1 MVFLLGAV
9 ACTSL
14 VNIVLAFASRRGWDG
29 RAVLG
34 WSYFA
39 SAALAGLMAALQAP
53 ALSFPAPGQLA
64 GALTGAMTP
73 ASSMSFAV
81 WFGLLSSGLYLLCLV
96 TVEKS
101 VREKGAGVTT
111 LYQRLGILVP
121 ILCSALLWGEV
132 PSAVQLAGLAASVA
146 VMAALWGGGGRAA
159 AKGPL
164 AVFLLGGAVEFTGKV
179 FQKCAL
185 AEYRPVFLFVLFAA
199 CAVLALPRLVRAP
212 KLPPRRG
219 GAGCGDGG
227 VQRPFLPFDDE
238 RPGNGAHRRGLPG
251 AERGLGGGGDG
262 GGRAGLSPRP
272 HPPGKAGFGF
282 VRRVPRAG
290 EPVNK
295 WICARLQNP
304 VKYRGKGAGFFER
317 AHLSCH

>member
-53 ALSFPAPGQLA
+53 A
-64 GALTGAMTP
+64 
-73 ASSMSFAV
+73 SSMSFAV
-81 WFGLLSSGLYLLCLV
+81 WFGLLSGGLYLLCLV

-164 AVFLLGGAVEFTGKV
+164 AVFLLGG
-179 FQKCAL
+179 
-185 AEYRPVFLFVLFAA
+185 
-199 CAVLALPRLVRAP
+199 
-212 KLPPRRG
+212 RG
-219 GAGCGDGG
+219 GVHRQG
-227 VQRPFLPFDDE
+227 VPE
-238 RPGNGAHRRGLPG
+238 MRPGGIPARLSLRAVCRLRGAGP
-251 AERGLGGGGDG
+251 APPCA
-262 GGRAGLSPRP
+262 RAQAAP
-272 HPPGKAGFGF
+272 PPGWRW
-282 VRRVPRAG
+282 VRQWARAA
-290 EPVNK
+290 PF
-295 WICARLQNP
+295 P
-304 VKYRGKGAGFFER
+304 PF
-317 AHLSCH
+317 

>member
-81 WFGLLSSGLYLLCLV
+81 WFGLLSGGLYLLCLV

-164 AVFLLGGAVEFTGKV
+164 AVFLLGARWNSPARCSRNAPWRNTGPS
-179 FQKCAL
+179 FSSC
-185 AEYRPVFLFVLFAA
+185 
-199 CAVLALPRLVRAP
+199 C
-212 KLPPRRG
+212 LPPARCWPCPVLCARPSCPPPEWRWMRRW
-219 GAGCGDGG
+219 
-227 VQRPFLPFDDE
+227 
-238 RPGNGAHRRGLPG
+238 
-251 AERGLGGGGDG
+251 
-262 GGRAGLSPRP
+262 GRAAPF
-272 HPPGKAGFGF
+272 PPF
-282 VRRVPRAG
+282 
-290 EPVNK
+290 
-295 WICARLQNP
+295 
-304 VKYRGKGAGFFER
+304 
-317 AHLSCH
+317 

>member
-1 MVFLLGAV
+1 MPFLLGAV
-9 ACTSL
+9 GCTSL
-14 VNIVLAFASRRGWDG
+14 VNIVLALASRRGWDG

-39 SAALAGLMAALQAP
+39 SAALAGLMAALQAT

-81 WFGLLSSGLYLLCLV
+81 WFGLLSGGFYLLCLV

-146 VMAALWGGGGRAA
+146 VMAALWGGSGRAA

-212 KLPPRRG
+212 KLPPAG
-219 GAGCGDGG
+219 VALGA
-227 VQRPFLPFDDE
+227 
-238 RPGNGAHRRGLPG
+238 AM
-251 AERGLGGGGDG
+251 
-262 GGRAGLSPRP
+262 GRAAPF
-272 HPPGKAGFGF
+272 PPF
-282 VRRVPRAG
+282 
-290 EPVNK
+290 
-295 WICARLQNP
+295 
-304 VKYRGKGAGFFER
+304 
-317 AHLSCH
+317 

>member
-81 WFGLLSSGLYLLCLV
+81 WFGLLSGGLYLLCLV

-159 AKGPL
+159 AMGACSALSSLLMMNALETVPTGVAYPVVSVGSVA
-164 AVFLLGGAVEFTGKV
+164 AVTAVDVLVFHRALTRREKLG
-179 FQKCAL
+179 
-185 AEYRPVFLFVLFAA
+185 
-199 CAVLALPRLVRAP
+199 LALSAVCLV
-212 KLPPRRG
+212 L
-219 GAGCGDGG
+219 
-227 VQRPFLPFDDE
+227 
-238 RPGNGAHRRGLPG
+238 
-251 AERGLGGGGDG
+251 
-262 GGRAGLSPRP
+262 
-272 HPPGKAGFGF
+272 
-282 VRRVPRAG
+282 
-290 EPVNK
+290 VN
-295 WICARLQNP
+295 L
-304 VKYRGKGAGFFER
+304 
-317 AHLSCH
+317 

>member
-1 MVFLLGAV
+1 
-9 ACTSL
+9 
-14 VNIVLAFASRRGWDG
+14 
-29 RAVLG
+29 
-34 WSYFA
+34 
-39 SAALAGLMAALQAP
+39 
-53 ALSFPAPGQLA
+53 
-64 GALTGAMTP
+64 MTP

-81 WFGLLSSGLYLLCLV
+81 WFGLLSGGLYLLCLV

-212 KLPPRRG
+212 KLPPAGVALGAAMGACSALSSLLMMNALETVPTGVAYPVLSVGSVAAVTAVDVLVFHRALTRREK
-219 GAGCGDGG
+219 
-227 VQRPFLPFDDE
+227 L
-238 RPGNGAHRRGLPG
+238 GL
-251 AERGLGGGGDG
+251 A
-262 GGRAGLSPRP
+262 LS
-272 HPPGKAGFGF
+272 A
-282 VRRVPRAG
+282 VCLVL
-290 EPVNK
+290 VN
-295 WICARLQNP
+295 L
-304 VKYRGKGAGFFER
+304 
-317 AHLSCH
+317 

>member
-1 MVFLLGAV
+1 
-9 ACTSL
+9 
-14 VNIVLAFASRRGWDG
+14 
-29 RAVLG
+29 
-34 WSYFA
+34 
-39 SAALAGLMAALQAP
+39 
-53 ALSFPAPGQLA
+53 
-64 GALTGAMTP
+64 
-73 ASSMSFAV
+73 MS
-81 WFGLLSSGLYLLCLV
+81 GGLYLLCLV

-159 AKGPL
+159 AKGAAGGVP
-164 AVFLLGGAVEFTGKV
+164 FGGAVEFTGKV

-212 KLPPRRG
+212 KLPPAG
-219 GAGCGDGG
+219 VALGAAM
-227 VQRPFLPFDDE
+227 
-238 RPGNGAHRRGLPG
+238 GACSALSSLLMMNALETVPPRRGLPG

-272 HPPGKAGFGF
+272 HPPGKTGPGF

-304 VKYRGKGAGFFER
+304 VK
-317 AHLSCH
+317 

>member
-81 WFGLLSSGLYLLCLV
+81 WFGLLSGGLYLLCLV

-146 VMAALWGGGGRAA
+146 VMAALW
-159 AKGPL
+159 
-164 AVFLLGGAVEFTGKV
+164 
-179 FQKCAL
+179 
-185 AEYRPVFLFVLFAA
+185 
-199 CAVLALPRLVRAP
+199 
-212 KLPPRRG
+212 
-219 GAGCGDGG
+219 
-227 VQRPFLPFDDE
+227 
-238 RPGNGAHRRGLPG
+238 
-251 AERGLGGGGDG
+251 
-262 GGRAGLSPRP
+262 LSLI
-272 HPPGKAGFGF
+272 H
-282 VRRVPRAG
+282 
-290 EPVNK
+290 
-295 WICARLQNP
+295 I
-304 VKYRGKGAGFFER
+304 
-317 AHLSCH
+317 

>member
-1 MVFLLGAV
+1 
-9 ACTSL
+9 
-14 VNIVLAFASRRGWDG
+14 
-29 RAVLG
+29 
-34 WSYFA
+34 
-39 SAALAGLMAALQAP
+39 
-53 ALSFPAPGQLA
+53 
-64 GALTGAMTP
+64 
-73 ASSMSFAV
+73 MS
-81 WFGLLSSGLYLLCLV
+81 GGLYLLCLV

-132 PSAVQLAGLAASVA
+132 PSTVQLAGLAASVA

-212 KLPPRRG
+212 KLPPAG
-219 GAGCGDGG
+219 VALGAAMGTPAAAISLRATGCSGSRTATVSSPALTLAGT
-227 VQRPFLPFDDE
+227 RS
-238 RPGNGAHRRGLPG
+238 
-251 AERGLGGGGDG
+251 ERGKIIVSGPGQNASASFSACGGTSFAMDKSSSN
-262 GGRAGLSPRP
+262 L
-272 HPPGKAGFGF
+272 H
-282 VRRVPRAG
+282 
-290 EPVNK
+290 
-295 WICARLQNP
+295 I
-304 VKYRGKGAGFFER
+304 
-317 AHLSCH
+317 

>member
-81 WFGLLSSGLYLLCLV
+81 WFGLLSGGLYLLCLV

-111 LYQRLGILVP
+111 LYQRLSILVP
-121 ILCSALLWGEV
+121 ILCSALLWGKV

-164 AVFLLGGAVEFTGKV
+164 AVFLLGG
-179 FQKCAL
+179 
-185 AEYRPVFLFVLFAA
+185 
-199 CAVLALPRLVRAP
+199 
-212 KLPPRRG
+212 RG
-219 GAGCGDGG
+219 GVHRQG
-227 VQRPFLPFDDE
+227 VPE
-238 RPGNGAHRRGLPG
+238 MRPGGIPARLSLRAVCRLRGAGPAPPCARPSCPPPGWRWVRRW
-251 AERGLGGGGDG
+251 
-262 GGRAGLSPRP
+262 GRAAPF
-272 HPPGKAGFGF
+272 PPF
-282 VRRVPRAG
+282 
-290 EPVNK
+290 
-295 WICARLQNP
+295 
-304 VKYRGKGAGFFER
+304 
-317 AHLSCH
+317 

>member
-53 ALSFPAPGQLA
+53 A
-64 GALTGAMTP
+64 
-73 ASSMSFAV
+73 SSMSFAV
-81 WFGLLSSGLYLLCLV
+81 WFGLLSGGLYLLCLV

-272 HPPGKAGFGF
+272 HPPGKTGPGF

-304 VKYRGKGAGFFER
+304 VK
-317 AHLSCH
+317 

>member
-53 ALSFPAPGQLA
+53 A
-64 GALTGAMTP
+64 
-73 ASSMSFAV
+73 SSMSFAV
-81 WFGLLSSGLYLLCLV
+81 WFGLLSGGLYLLCLV

-262 GGRAGLSPRP
+262 GDGGGRAGLSPRP
-272 HPPGKAGFGF
+272 HPPGKAGPGF
-282 VRRVPRAG
+282 VLRVPRAG

-304 VKYRGKGAGFFER
+304 VK
-317 AHLSCH
+317 

>member
-1 MVFLLGAV
+1 
-9 ACTSL
+9 
-14 VNIVLAFASRRGWDG
+14 
-29 RAVLG
+29 
-34 WSYFA
+34 
-39 SAALAGLMAALQAP
+39 
-53 ALSFPAPGQLA
+53 
-64 GALTGAMTP
+64 
-73 ASSMSFAV
+73 MS
-81 WFGLLSSGLYLLCLV
+81 GGLYLLCLV

-164 AVFLLGGAVEFTGKV
+164 AVFLLGGAVESTGKV

-212 KLPPRRG
+212 KLPPPRRG
-219 GAGCGDGG
+219 GAGRGDGG

-238 RPGNGAHRRGLPG
+238 RPGNGA
-251 AERGLGGGGDG
+251 
-262 GGRAGLSPRP
+262 
-272 HPPGKAGFGF
+272 PPGVAYPVLSVGSVAAVTAVDVLVFHRALT
-282 VRRVPRAG
+282 RREKLGLALSAVCLVL
-290 EPVNK
+290 VN
-295 WICARLQNP
+295 L
-304 VKYRGKGAGFFER
+304 
-317 AHLSCH
+317 

>member
-1 MVFLLGAV
+1 
-9 ACTSL
+9 
-14 VNIVLAFASRRGWDG
+14 
-29 RAVLG
+29 
-34 WSYFA
+34 
-39 SAALAGLMAALQAP
+39 
-53 ALSFPAPGQLA
+53 
-64 GALTGAMTP
+64 
-73 ASSMSFAV
+73 MS
-81 WFGLLSSGLYLLCLV
+81 GGLYLLCLV

-164 AVFLLGGAVEFTGKV
+164 AVFLLGGAVESTGKV

-212 KLPPRRG
+212 KLPPPPGWRWARRW
-219 GAGCGDGG
+219 
-227 VQRPFLPFDDE
+227 
-238 RPGNGAHRRGLPG
+238 
-251 AERGLGGGGDG
+251 
-262 GGRAGLSPRP
+262 GRAAPF
-272 HPPGKAGFGF
+272 PPF
-282 VRRVPRAG
+282 
-290 EPVNK
+290 
-295 WICARLQNP
+295 
-304 VKYRGKGAGFFER
+304 
-317 AHLSCH
+317 

>member
-81 WFGLLSSGLYLLCLV
+81 WFGLLSGGLYLLCLV

-185 AEYRPVFLFVLFAA
+185 AGIPARLSLRAVCRLRGAGPAPPCARAQAA
-199 CAVLALPRLVRAP
+199 
-212 KLPPRRG
+212 PRRG
-219 GAGCGDGG
+219 GAGGGDGG

-272 HPPGKAGFGF
+272 HPPGKAGPGF

-304 VKYRGKGAGFFER
+304 VK
-317 AHLSCH
+317 

>member
-81 WFGLLSSGLYLLCLV
+81 WFGLLSGGLYLLCLV

-101 VREKGAGVTT
+101 VREKGAGGDHPLPVAGHPGAHP
-111 LYQRLGILVP
+111 LLGPFVGRG
-121 ILCSALLWGEV
+121 AL
-132 PSAVQLAGLAASVA
+132 
-146 VMAALWGGGGRAA
+146 GRAA
-159 AKGPL
+159 
-164 AVFLLGGAVEFTGKV
+164 GGSG
-179 FQKCAL
+179 
-185 AEYRPVFLFVLFAA
+185 
-199 CAVLALPRLVRAP
+199 RL
-212 KLPPRRG
+212 
-219 GAGCGDGG
+219 
-227 VQRPFLPFDDE
+227 
-238 RPGNGAHRRGLPG
+238 
-251 AERGLGGGGDG
+251 GGGDG
-262 GGRAGLSPRP
+262 RLVGR
-272 HPPGKAGFGF
+272 
-282 VRRVPRAG
+282 RR
-290 EPVNK
+290 
-295 WICARLQNP
+295 ARG
-304 VKYRGKGAGFFER
+304 GKGAAGGVPFGGRGGIHRQGVPEMSPGGIPARLSLR
-317 AHLSCH
+317 AVCRLRGAGPAPPCARAQAAPPPGWRWARRWGRAAPFPPF

>member
-53 ALSFPAPGQLA
+53 A
-64 GALTGAMTP
+64 
-73 ASSMSFAV
+73 SSMSFAV
-81 WFGLLSSGLYLLCLV
+81 WFGLLSGGLYLLCLV

-199 CAVLALPRLVRAP
+199 CAVLALPRLVRAQAA
-212 KLPPRRG
+212 PRRG
-219 GAGCGDGG
+219 GAGCGDGR

-272 HPPGKAGFGF
+272 HPPGKAGPGF

>member
-81 WFGLLSSGLYLLCLV
+81 WFGLLSGGLYLLCLV

-164 AVFLLGGAVEFTGKV
+164 AVFLLGG
-179 FQKCAL
+179 
-185 AEYRPVFLFVLFAA
+185 
-199 CAVLALPRLVRAP
+199 
-212 KLPPRRG
+212 RG
-219 GAGCGDGG
+219 GVHRQG
-227 VQRPFLPFDDE
+227 VPE
-238 RPGNGAHRRGLPG
+238 MRPGGIPARLSLRAVCRLSGAGPAPPCARAQAAPPPG
-251 AERGLGGGGDG
+251 WRWVLRW
-262 GGRAGLSPRP
+262 GRAAPF
-272 HPPGKAGFGF
+272 PPF
-282 VRRVPRAG
+282 
-290 EPVNK
+290 
-295 WICARLQNP
+295 
-304 VKYRGKGAGFFER
+304 
-317 AHLSCH
+317 

>member
-14 VNIVLAFASRRGWDG
+14 VNIVLALASRRGWDG

-81 WFGLLSSGLYLLCLV
+81 WFGLLSGGLYLLCLV

-132 PSAVQLAGLAASVA
+132 SSAVQLAGLAASVA

-164 AVFLLGGAVEFTGKV
+164 AVFLLGGARWSSPARCSRNAPWRNTGPS
-179 FQKCAL
+179 FSSC
-185 AEYRPVFLFVLFAA
+185 
-199 CAVLALPRLVRAP
+199 C
-212 KLPPRRG
+212 LPPARCWPCPVLC
-219 GAGCGDGG
+219 A
-227 VQRPFLPFDDE
+227 RPSCP
-238 RPGNGAHRRGLPG
+238 
-251 AERGLGGGGDG
+251 
-262 GGRAGLSPRP
+262 
-272 HPPGKAGFGF
+272 PPGWRW
-282 VRRVPRAG
+282 VRRWARAA
-290 EPVNK
+290 PF
-295 WICARLQNP
+295 P
-304 VKYRGKGAGFFER
+304 PF
-317 AHLSCH
+317 

>member
-53 ALSFPAPGQLA
+53 ALSFPAPGLLA
-64 GALTGAMTP
+64 GALTGATTP

-81 WFGLLSSGLYLLCLV
+81 WFGLLSGGLYLLCLV

-132 PSAVQLAGLAASVA
+132 PSAVQLAGLGTSVA

-164 AVFLLGGAVEFTGKV
+164 AVFLLGARWNSPARCSRNAPWRNTGPS
-179 FQKCAL
+179 FSSC
-185 AEYRPVFLFVLFAA
+185 
-199 CAVLALPRLVRAP
+199 C
-212 KLPPRRG
+212 LPPERCWPCPALCARPSCPPPGWRWARRW
-219 GAGCGDGG
+219 
-227 VQRPFLPFDDE
+227 
-238 RPGNGAHRRGLPG
+238 
-251 AERGLGGGGDG
+251 
-262 GGRAGLSPRP
+262 GRAAPF
-272 HPPGKAGFGF
+272 PPF
-282 VRRVPRAG
+282 
-290 EPVNK
+290 
-295 WICARLQNP
+295 
-304 VKYRGKGAGFFER
+304 
-317 AHLSCH
+317 

>member
-53 ALSFPAPGQLA
+53 A
-64 GALTGAMTP
+64 
-73 ASSMSFAV
+73 SSMSFAV
-81 WFGLLSSGLYLLCLV
+81 WFGLLSGGLYLLCLV

-262 GGRAGLSPRP
+262 GDGGGRAGLSPRP
-272 HPPGKAGFGF
+272 HPPGKAGPGF
-282 VRRVPRAG
+282 VLRVPRAG

>member
-81 WFGLLSSGLYLLCLV
+81 WFGLLSGGLYLLCLV

-132 PSAVQLAGLAASVA
+132 PSAVQLAGLGASVA

-164 AVFLLGGAVEFTGKV
+164 AVFLLGARWNSPARCSRNAPWRNTGPS
-179 FQKCAL
+179 FSSC
-185 AEYRPVFLFVLFAA
+185 
-199 CAVLALPRLVRAP
+199 C
-212 KLPPRRG
+212 LPPERCWPCPALCARPSCPPPGWRWARRW
-219 GAGCGDGG
+219 
-227 VQRPFLPFDDE
+227 
-238 RPGNGAHRRGLPG
+238 
-251 AERGLGGGGDG
+251 
-262 GGRAGLSPRP
+262 GRAAPF
-272 HPPGKAGFGF
+272 PPF
-282 VRRVPRAG
+282 
-290 EPVNK
+290 
-295 WICARLQNP
+295 
-304 VKYRGKGAGFFER
+304 
-317 AHLSCH
+317 

>member
-53 ALSFPAPGQLA
+53 A
-64 GALTGAMTP
+64 
-73 ASSMSFAV
+73 SSMSFAV
-81 WFGLLSSGLYLLCLV
+81 WFGLLSGGLYLLCLV

-132 PSAVQLAGLAASVA
+132 PSPVQLAGLAASVA

-199 CAVLALPRLVRAP
+199 CAVRPCPAL
-212 KLPPRRG
+212 
-219 GAGCGDGG
+219 C
-227 VQRPFLPFDDE
+227 
-238 RPGNGAHRRGLPG
+238 AHP
-251 AERGLGGGGDG
+251 
-262 GGRAGLSPRP
+262 SCP
-272 HPPGKAGFGF
+272 PPGWRW
-282 VRRVPRAG
+282 VRRWARAA
-290 EPVNK
+290 PF
-295 WICARLQNP
+295 P
-304 VKYRGKGAGFFER
+304 PF
-317 AHLSCH
+317 

>member
-64 GALTGAMTP
+64 GALTRAMTP

-81 WFGLLSSGLYLLCLV
+81 WFGLLSGGLYLLCLV

-132 PSAVQLAGLAASVA
+132 SSAVQLAGLAASVA

-185 AEYRPVFLFVLFAA
+185 AEYRPVFLFVPCAA

-212 KLPPRRG
+212 KLPPAG
-219 GAGCGDGG
+219 VALGAAM
-227 VQRPFLPFDDE
+227 
-238 RPGNGAHRRGLPG
+238 GACSALSSLLMMNALETVPPRRGLPG

-272 HPPGKAGFGF
+272 HPPGKAGPGF
-282 VRRVPRAG
+282 VLRVPRAG